1 MDRRT
6 SSHPFQGRE
15 PKGTKDSVADLLA
28 NIRGMAKADPE
39 LIERLAYDNDYAID
53 SVWWQVLA
61 KRDEWDRIR
70 GLPIDP
76 SVRHALFTC
85 AVNHGIGAAIA
96 MLESID
102 SLAEAE
108 ARAEVEAR
116 AEERAAAQAQLVAA
130 SEDDEGQAGAPH
142 LTAVSEIAQAEEEEA
157 QPIELELE
165 VIQDDAKL
173 HDGVPVLQTPRVIA
187 RKRSSS
193 IKPRDYDFGER
204 TLRYTKY
211 QFYLLYRQPWVRK
224 VIRRARDNRVA

>member
-108 ARAEVEAR
+108 ARAKVEAR
-116 AEERAAAQAQLVAA
+116 AEEKAAAQAQPV
-130 SEDDEGQAGAPH
+130 SQDDVDQSGAPL
-142 LTAVSEIAQAEEEEA
+142 LTAVSEIAQAEDEEA
-157 QPIELELE
+157 ESIELELE

-187 RKRSSS
+187 RKRSGS

>member
-6 SSHPFQGRE
+6 SPHPFQGRE
-15 PKGTKDSVADLLA
+15 PKGTKDSVADLLS

-76 SVRHALFTC
+76 SVRHTLFTC

-108 ARAEVEAR
+108 ARAKVAAM
-116 AEERAAAQAQLVAA
+116 AEERAAAHSVAA
-130 SEDDEGQAGAPH
+130 PQGEEGQSGAPL
-142 LTAVSEIAQAEEEEA
+142 LTAVPEVAQAEEDEE
-157 QPIELELE
+157 PIELELE
-165 VIQDDAKL
+165 VVQDDAKL
-173 HDGVPVLQTPRVIA
+173 HEGVPVLQTPRVIA
-187 RKRSSS
+187 RKHSSS